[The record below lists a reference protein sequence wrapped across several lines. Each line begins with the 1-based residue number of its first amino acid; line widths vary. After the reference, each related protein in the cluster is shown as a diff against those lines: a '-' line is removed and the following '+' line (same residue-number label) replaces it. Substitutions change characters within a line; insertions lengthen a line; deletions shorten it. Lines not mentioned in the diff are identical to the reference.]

1 MTFIFSWDFCQC
13 KNIYFYTPVYICFIC
28 IYHLY
33 TFSLS
38 LSLLSRTSLS
48 SISALSLRSFS
59 HFRLHLS
66 SYLSLFPSL
75 SYSLSLSFQLCNY
88 DLILSFS
95 VVLLVHF
102 IFLSLFF
109 FFYFSRTPPPLP
121 TTLFYVLN
129 PILSL
134 SLHLSLHLS
143 LVFFAHKHSCSPL
156 NCLTCP
162 PPSFSSPPSPS
173 NYFFLVSTKSFLYL
187 SIFLYLPLQVY
198 NIH

>member
-13 KNIYFYTPVYICFIC
+13 KNIYFYTPVYICFIW
-28 IYHLY
+28 IDHLY

-129 PILSL
+129 PIFSL
-134 SLHLSLHLS
+134 SPPLSPSFPCLLCSQTFLFTPKLSHLS
-143 LVFFAHKHSCSPL
+143 
-156 NCLTCP
+156 P
-162 PPSFSSPPSPS
+162 PPFLFLPSVP
-173 NYFFLVSTKSFLYL
+173 F
-187 SIFLYLPLQVY
+187 
-198 NIH
+198 